1 MSRRALL
8 PASVLAVAACLLA
21 PSARAQEEAPFSQR
35 GHTVIVL
42 DNLGGFVHSEA
53 SNPNVANSGRGT
65 NVWGIFPFSPVA
77 RFGVHE
83 FIGDTG
89 LSLGGAIIY
98 SDSNTSVQQQAGTTF
113 GIAPRIGYAIPFNAS
128 LALWLRA
135 GITYITEGF
144 SNPPGGNQWQFS
156 PGGEAYLVIT
166 PVSHFGITL
175 GPWIEWGVAGKEC
188 TGNNCQGADFRQDFY
203 GGTFGILADF

>member
-1 MSRRALL
+1 MSRRAFV
-8 PASVLAVAACLLA
+8 PAVVGLAASLLA

-42 DNLGGFVHSEA
+42 DNLGGFVHTES
-53 SNPNVANSGRGT
+53 SNPNVANSGNGS

-89 LSLGGAIIY
+89 LSLGGGLIY
-98 SDSNTSVQQQAGTTF
+98 SDSSLSVQQQAGTTF
-113 GIAPRIGYAIPFNAS
+113 GIAPRIGYAIPFNAT

-135 GITYITEGF
+135 GFTYLTESISG
-144 SNPPGGNQWQFS
+144 GGNQWQFS
-156 PGGEAYLVIT
+156 PAGEVYLVIT

-188 TGNNCQGADFRQDFY
+188 TGNNCQGQDFRQDFY

>member
-1 MSRRALL
+1 MSRRALFS
-8 PASVLAVAACLLA
+8 AAVALVAWTLA
-21 PSARAQEEAPFSQR
+21 PSDARAQEEAPFSQR

-42 DNLGGFVHSEA
+42 DNLAGFVHTEA
-53 SNPNVANSGRGT
+53 SNPNVPNSSNGA
-65 NVWGIFPFSPVA
+65 NVWGFFPFTPIA

-89 LSLGGAIIY
+89 LSLGGGLIY
-98 SDSNTSVQQQAGTTF
+98 SDSDRSFQVTAGTTF
-113 GIAPRIGYAIPFNAS
+113 GIAPRIGYAIPFNSA

-135 GITYITEGF
+135 GITYITESISG
-144 SNPPGGNQWQFS
+144 GGNQWQFS
-156 PGGEAYLVIT
+156 PAGEVYLVIT

-188 TGNNCQGADFRQDFY
+188 TGNNCQGQDFRQDFY
-203 GGTFGILADF
+203 GGTVGILADF

>member
-1 MSRRALL
+1 MSRRALVY
-8 PASVLAVAACLLA
+8 AAVALAAWTLA
-21 PSARAQEEAPFSQR
+21 PSGARAQEEAPFSRR

-42 DNLGGFVHSEA
+42 DNLGGFVHTEE
-53 SNPNVANSGRGT
+53 NDPNVPNSGRGA

-89 LSLGGAIIY
+89 LSLGAGLIY
-98 SDSNTSVQQQAGTTF
+98 SDSNQTYQLQAGTTF
-113 GIAPRIGYAIPFNAS
+113 GIAPRIGYAIPFNAA

-135 GITYITEGF
+135 GITYLTESISG
-144 SNPPGGNQWQFS
+144 GGNLWQFS
-156 PGGEAYLVIT
+156 PAGEVYLVIT

-175 GPWIEWGVAGKEC
+175 GPWVEVGVAGKEC
-188 TGNNCQGADFRQDFY
+188 IGNNCQGNEFRQNYY